1 MDGHMSRHSSLQ
13 TLSKGDD
20 RSEMDAFKNSMSE
33 VFKKTA
39 ESLIKDPLMECF
51 RSSSESQAFMMDR
64 VEEVVLEAV
73 RLAATD
79 EQYEAQ
85 KTISEL
91 RRHLRSELGSS
102 TMQKDRDFGSHPTV
116 ADQLSSAKQQI
127 ERLMN
132 VSRFTVEDTC
142 KAPSILADKL
152 STLEARCEVLQAER
166 DKAVQEVV
174 EYREEFDH
182 SFKIKQDLEKA
193 IKKAEWELN
202 ERQET
207 HERQISKLTEEI
219 GFLRAKQN
227 VGKDQGD
234 SKEVSILRS
243 TLATLESR
251 FKEVKEKYS
260 SQKRELEESNFECQ
274 TLKATVDR
282 LKTEC
287 QDSSDRELA
296 ERKHRHSLEMTMI
309 ELKKKVSESSAAFK
323 ETEDALKQAMGEM
336 LIIQSEMNQLNESLK
351 TERRKSLTLDR
362 ELEQVKFVG
371 QRKDKEYTDTV
382 CRHEEKYRELSSVHK
397 QLSNKYDALIK
408 DSQSM
413 HARESMNSTNIACRI
428 KELETRENEFQLI
441 TEDLQKKLAF
451 YKEKAIKR
459 DYESVSKNSIL
470 EKLASL
476 SRTLSIVNEG
486 WLTEKFIIKQE
497 MSCISSLVI
506 RSSDIYYDH
515 LKRITWNKHK
525 ISSLPSRSI
534 PSISNDNACH
544 AVLTNADKQSPQL
557 IYGRIEINKTY
568 GNGVRCIDPDIDDQ
582 NNTDKLASV
591 NQSTTTASTLNRL
604 PSSSHRNESDRNID
618 DMQSIINRSK
628 NVVYNDSSDNIKAYT
643 ACRGN
648 DKTDLLSCTGITSQR
663 TSFKMIDSNDFMARV
678 NARVQAKLRQLPS
691 QSIELT
697 SKIQPYTIS
706 DKENI
711 PCINKVSTLYSHE
724 SSDSLLNRLSA
735 AQKDTPKHSRIEKE
749 SEDIAKRIQMLKLR
763 EIGRFN

>member
-1 MDGHMSRHSSLQ
+1 MSRHSSLQ

-33 VFKKTA
+33 VFKKAA
-39 ESLIKDPLMECF
+39 ETLIKDPLMECF

-79 EQYEAQ
+79 EQYEAH

-91 RRHLRSELGSS
+91 RRLLRSEPGSS
-102 TMQKDRDFGSHPTV
+102 TMQKDRDFGSHPSV

-142 KAPSILADKL
+142 KSPSILAEKL
-152 STLEARCEVLQAER
+152 STLEARCVVLQAER
-166 DKAVQEVV
+166 HKAVQDVI

-219 GFLRAKQN
+219 GFLRAKQK
-227 VGKDQGD
+227 VSKDQGD
-234 SKEVSILRS
+234 SKQVSILRS
-243 TLATLESR
+243 TLATLETR

-296 ERKHRHSLEMTMI
+296 ERKNRHSLEMTLI
-309 ELKKKVSESSAAFK
+309 ELKKKISESSAAFN
-323 ETEDALKQAMGEM
+323 ETDDALKQAMGEM
-336 LIIQSEMNQLNESLK
+336 LILQSEMNQLNENLK
-351 TERRKSLTLDR
+351 AERRKSLNLDR
-362 ELEQVKFVG
+362 ELEQAKFVG
-371 QRKDKEYTDTV
+371 QRKDKEFTDTI
-382 CRHEEKYRELSSVHK
+382 CRHEEQYRELNSVHE
-397 QLSNKYDALIK
+397 QLSNKYDALIR

-413 HARESMNSTNIACRI
+413 HARESKNSTKIASRI
-428 KELETRENEFQLI
+428 KELEIRENEFQLI
-441 TEDLQKKLAF
+441 IEDLQKKLAF
-451 YKEKAIKR
+451 YKEKAIKK

-470 EKLASL
+470 EKLANL
-476 SRTLSIVNEG
+476 LRTLSIIKEG

-506 RSSDIYYDH
+506 RSSDIYYSQ

-525 ISSLPSRSI
+525 VSNLPSRSI
-534 PSISNDNACH
+534 PSISNDNACQ
-544 AVLTNADKQSPQL
+544 AVLTHADKQSPQL
-557 IYGRIEINKTY
+557 IYSLTENNKTY
-568 GNGVRCIDPDIDDQ
+568 GNGVRCIDTDIDEQ
-582 NNTDKLASV
+582 TKTDKLESV
-591 NQSTTTASTLNRL
+591 NHSTSTASTLNRL
-604 PSSSHRNESDRNID
+604 LSSSHRNASDRNID
-618 DMQSIINRSK
+618 DMRSMINRSK
-628 NVVYNDSSDNIKAYT
+628 NVVYTDGSDNIKAYT

-648 DKTDLLSCTGITSQR
+648 DNDKTDLLSCTGITNQR

-697 SKIQPYTIS
+697 SKIQTYTIC
-706 DKENI
+706 DKENMS
-711 PCINKVSTLYSHE
+711 CINKVPTLYSHE
-724 SSDSLLNRLSA
+724 SSDSLLYRLSA

-749 SEDIAKRIQMLKLR
+749 SEEIAKRIQMLKLR